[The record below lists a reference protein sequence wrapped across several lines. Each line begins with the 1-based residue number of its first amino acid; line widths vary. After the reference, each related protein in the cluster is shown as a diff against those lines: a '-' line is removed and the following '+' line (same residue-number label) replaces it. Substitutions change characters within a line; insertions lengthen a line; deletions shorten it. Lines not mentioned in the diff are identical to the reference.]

1 MTSVVTAWP
10 AHSAPAAHWPSS
22 PAAVS
27 TLFISRA
34 PAHRR
39 SYPWPGPTRPP
50 LHELRD
56 GAVHC
61 VESGIDAAPATR
73 RSRPTRTDPSAAIQ
87 LDQYYTKPAIAMRCY
102 RILRRHYNTSSF
114 LMVEPSAGTGAFAR
128 LLPPGS
134 LAYDLEPKHSLVQ
147 KADFFKVAIPRGQP
161 VMVIGNP
168 PFGRASRVAVA
179 FFNHAAKFASVIAMI
194 LPRTVRKA
202 GIENKLDRAFHLVME
217 EIVPRNAFEFEG
229 REHDVPTVFQIWE
242 RRAEPRALRPV
253 ERTHPNFKFVTRAD
267 ADFAI
272 RRIGVNAGTIHRDL
286 TVSAS
291 SHYFIKG
298 DVEAAMRQL
307 NLAGVAADTAAIPS
321 LAKSE
326 IVALYRQHVEGRSL
340 QPARLAAPHD
350 GKDPRHGRPAS
361 TAPRRRSGVSRST
374 RCQVA
379 AIRTARKQTAH
390 GGQTP
395 APYPGNLEQT

>member
-1 MTSVVTAWP
+1 
-10 AHSAPAAHWPSS
+10 
-22 PAAVS
+22 
-27 TLFISRA
+27 
-34 PAHRR
+34 
-39 SYPWPGPTRPP
+39 
-50 LHELRD
+50 
-56 GAVHC
+56 
-61 VESGIDAAPATR
+61 
-73 RSRPTRTDPSAAIQ
+73 
-87 LDQYYTKPAIAMRCY
+87 MRCY

-134 LAYDLEPKHSLVQ
+134 LAYDLEPKHPLVQ

-253 ERTHPNFKFVTRAD
+253 ERTHPDFSFVTRAG